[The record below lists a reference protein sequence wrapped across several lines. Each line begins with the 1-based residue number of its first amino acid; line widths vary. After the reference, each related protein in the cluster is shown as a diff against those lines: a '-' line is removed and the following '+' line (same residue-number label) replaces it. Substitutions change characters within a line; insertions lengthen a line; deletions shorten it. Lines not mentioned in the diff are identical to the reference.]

1 MIRLQQERNS
11 SKMVHQED
19 YIVLNNF
26 SGNVESFKI
35 NDLSVYLHKLY
46 K

>member
-11 SKMVHQED
+11 SKMVYQED

-26 SGNVESFKI
+26 SGNEESFEI
-35 NDLSVYLHKLY
+35 NDLSVYLH
-46 K
+46 